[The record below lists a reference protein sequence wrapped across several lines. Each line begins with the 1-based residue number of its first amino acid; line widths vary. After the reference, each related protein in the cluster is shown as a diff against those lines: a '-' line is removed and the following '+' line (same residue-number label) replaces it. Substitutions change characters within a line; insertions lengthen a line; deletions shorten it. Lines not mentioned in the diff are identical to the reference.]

1 MILNIHGFSGVGNNS
16 KYKWLCE
23 NIPCHDIYSPSLC
36 YVRENP
42 NSILEHLLNRVDV
55 YLRENPDNNMGV
67 YVVGNS
73 MGGFFARLVN
83 QILPSVTALLI
94 NPSLA
99 PFLTLR
105 EHLGESQC
113 QSYLSLLA
121 KNAYKD
127 ESANRERL
135 HVIIGDSDEAIDHEK
150 LTKPLLPMN
159 FKNLYTIRGGTH
171 VLNMTPEVED
181 IFRSVI
187 KTPEGVT
194 DGIPSPIHHCGE
206 KILP

>member
-1 MILNIHGFSGVGNNS
+1 
-16 KYKWLCE
+16 
-23 NIPCHDIYSPSLC
+23 
-36 YVRENP
+36 
-42 NSILEHLLNRVDV
+42 
-55 YLRENPDNNMGV
+55 MGV
-67 YVVGNS
+67 YIVGNS

-83 QILPSVTALLI
+83 QILPGVTALLI

-113 QSYLSLLA
+113 QNYFNLLA

-127 ESANRERL
+127 EYSNRERL
-135 HVIIGDSDEAIDHEK
+135 HVIIGDSDEVIDHEK

-171 VLNMTPEVED
+171 NLIMTPEVED
-181 IFRSVI
+181 IFTSVI

-194 DGIPSPIHHCGE
+194 DRKPSPIHYCGE
-206 KILP
+206 KILT